1 MWTRVFS
8 PLEIEVPLRDV
19 EAQLRACGLTA
30 PLQVTGDD
38 LGWKTVRAGDLH
50 IERYLLEADNLRS
63 ELDTWAAVVEQW
75 DAGIAGQRLMQRLI
89 SSRQV
94 VTFTGL
100 PQDSLIRCARVFAD
114 RLAGFYHTDGIGF
127 SEADGRLIV
136 AEPS

>member
-1 MWTRVFS
+1 VWTRVFS

-75 DAGIAGQRLMQRLI
+75 DAGIAGQRL
-89 SSRQV
+89 
-94 VTFTGL
+94 
-100 PQDSLIRCARVFAD
+100 
-114 RLAGFYHTDGIGF
+114 
-127 SEADGRLIV
+127 IV